1 MEQTVRLFSNKKS
14 MLSNTLWEY
23 ATKGLIVT
31 VATQKLVEQ
40 KSKSVHGYKLK
51 ITHTTTE

>member
-1 MEQTVRLFSNKKS
+1 

-23 ATKGLIVT
+23 ATKVLIVT

-51 ITHTTTE
+51 ITHTTTEQQCDDTLRRKFQV

>member
-1 MEQTVRLFSNKKS
+1 